1 MRRYRET
8 GVTSVGEVDSA
19 TQMHYKLY
27 MKTAIIPQVRVEPEL
42 RSDLE
47 SVLRKGET
55 LSEFVEAT
63 VRSAVEY
70 RRMQAEFH
78 ARGEAAWQQYQRT
91 GTSIPAYQVTQ
102 ELRDMLQARRSQLK
116 ARTVPS
122 T

>member
-1 MRRYRET
+1 
-8 GVTSVGEVDSA
+8 
-19 TQMHYKLY
+19 MHYKFD
-27 MKTAIIPQVRVEPEL
+27 MKTAVIPQVRVEPEL

-91 GTSIPAYQVTQ
+91 GASVPAGQVTQ
-102 ELRDMLQARRSQLK
+102 ELRDMLESKRKELQG
-116 ARTVPS
+116 RTASP